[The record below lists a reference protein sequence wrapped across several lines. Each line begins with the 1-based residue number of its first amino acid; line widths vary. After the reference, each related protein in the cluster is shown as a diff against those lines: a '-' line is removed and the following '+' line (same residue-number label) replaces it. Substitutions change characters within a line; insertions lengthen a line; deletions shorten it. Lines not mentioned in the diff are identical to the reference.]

1 MSHVL
6 SVDGRSVFNL
16 ITKSWFHLYCITI
29 ATISALDIYWLSKYR
44 SGITEQNPL
53 GKYLIALDG
62 GDISLFILFKILGTF
77 AVIGILY
84 ILWSYKSRYGIV
96 VAISITIAQCI
107 LLFYLV
113 FYDPITYGERHL
125 IKNRNLYQKI
135 IYRIGGMIGPIPE
148 DVEKYHKSSQ
158 P

>member
-1 MSHVL
+1 M
-6 SVDGRSVFNL
+6 FKY
-16 ITKSWFHLYCITI
+16 ITKSWFHLYCSAI
-29 ATISALDIYWLSKYR
+29 AIISALDIYWLSKYR
-44 SGITEQNPL
+44 SGIAEQNPL

-84 ILWSYKSRYGIV
+84 ILWSYKSRYGII
-96 VAISITIAQCI
+96 VAISIAIAQCI

-125 IKNRNLYQKI
+125 IKNKNLYQKI
-135 IYRIGGMIGPIPE
+135 MYRIGGMIGPIPE